1 MSAAVVFEGVWKKF
15 RRGERH
21 DSLRDLVP
29 ALVSRLTGRRRAGLD
44 QSEFWALRDVS
55 FEVGPGE
62 ALGIIGP
69 NGAGKSTTL
78 KLLTKILRP
87 TQGPDVRSRAA
98 PARSSKWRPAS
109 TRISP
114 DARTSTCRARSWA

>member
-1 MSAAVVFEGVWKKF
+1 MSAVIFEGVSKKF

-29 ALVSRLTGRRRAGLD
+29 SLVKRAMRGAPDRTALAD
-44 QSEFWALRDVS
+44 QEFWAVKDMS
-55 FEVGPGE
+55 FKVGAGE

-78 KLLTKILRP
+78 KLLTQDP
-87 TQGPDVRSRAA
+87 AA
-98 PARSSKWRPAS
+98 
-109 TRISP
+109 
-114 DARTSTCRARSWA
+114 DARAGSRSTAASAR